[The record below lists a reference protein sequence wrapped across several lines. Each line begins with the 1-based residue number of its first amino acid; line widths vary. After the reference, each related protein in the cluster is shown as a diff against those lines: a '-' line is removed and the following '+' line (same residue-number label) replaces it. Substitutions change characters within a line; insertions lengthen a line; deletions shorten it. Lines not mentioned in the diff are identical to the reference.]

1 MMLGPVQ
8 LYSPL
13 SPPILCTCVVA
24 CCCCA
29 SRWPQHLTLLT
40 VAAKLGRT
48 NCLKVL
54 LDFGAGINMQ
64 CRASMFT
71 ATLMAAYSGRQ
82 ECLRYLLQHG
92 GDPDIPN
99 KCVQVW
105 LWEECRQPS
114 ADGCVCVCVCVC
126 VCCCVRVRGC
136 MRWWCGG
143 RRYKEDALTA
153 AQKARPRR
161 DVCAAMIERFKAG
174 LPISASAM
182 ASAMPGRG

>member
-1 MMLGPVQ
+1 MLGPVQ
-8 LYSPL
+8 YYSPL
-13 SPPILCTCVVA
+13 VAPVLCTCVVA
-24 CCCCA
+24 CCCA

-40 VAAKLGRT
+40 VAAKLGRI

-99 KCVQVW
+99 KCVQV
-105 LWEECRQPS
+105 LVVGKFARQPS
-114 ADGCVCVCVCVC
+114 ADGCVCVCVCSCAWLCAVSC
-126 VCCCVRVRGC
+126 R
-136 MRWWCGG
+136 G